1 MYILDRKAIKLKPES
16 QDYRNVSFIAKKSN
30 WEFLLW
36 QSIAYVGSR
45 SGCSFVLFVLWRN
58 EYVPV
63 VIIKC
68 QKLRLYHYL

>member
-1 MYILDRKAIKLKPES
+1 MTMYILDQKVIKLEPES
-16 QDYRNVSFIAKKSN
+16 QDYKNVSFMSN

-36 QSIAYVGSR
+36 QSVVLVLVVV
-45 SGCSFVLFVLWRN
+45 SFSLFFGEMSN